1 MRHALDI
8 HADDSYDL
16 LIRQTAMQEEAPMC
30 TDSVSHL
37 VLQDG
42 RIQALLMD
50 PRLDIVHKQVVL
62 SLYSLNGSPTL
73 TELEQILTVYLGQD
87 WAQCMDILRSIEAV
101 GIIRLQGERVTMV
114 YPVTKPADGAGC
126 GCG

>member
-1 MRHALDI
+1 
-8 HADDSYDL
+8 
-16 LIRQTAMQEEAPMC
+16 MC